1 MPSNSK
7 QYPSSLSPLC
17 ATHYGM
23 LAPSFFLKENK
34 NLTETGLFCS
44 PDTWSFQ
51 KKISFRETIYI
62 ASQFWIDEVSEN

>member
-1 MPSNSK
+1 MPSTSK
-7 QYPSSLSPLC
+7 QYPSTLSPLC

-23 LAPSFFLKENK
+23 SAPSFFFKNK
-34 NLTETGLFCS
+34 NLPETGLFYS

-51 KKISFRETIYI
+51 KSSFRETIYI